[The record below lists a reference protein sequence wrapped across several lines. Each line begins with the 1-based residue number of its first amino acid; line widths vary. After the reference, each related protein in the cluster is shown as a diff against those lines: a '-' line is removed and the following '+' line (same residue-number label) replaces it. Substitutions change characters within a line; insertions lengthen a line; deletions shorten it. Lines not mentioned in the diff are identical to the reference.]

1 MHELS
6 LISAII
12 KVLREKVREF
22 NVRRVVRVQLT
33 VGEMANVEEDTLK
46 AAFEVCVEGTEL
58 AGAKLVI
65 ERVPARGKCR
75 HCATEYA
82 LVKCRLECPRCN
94 RQGAEIIAGKEF
106 YINSMEV
113 E

>member
-22 NVRRVVRVQLT
+22 NVRRVVRVHLT
-33 VGEMANVEEDTLK
+33 VGEMTNVEEATLHST
-46 AAFEVCVEGTEL
+46 FEVCVEGTEL

-75 HCATEYA
+75 HCDTEYA
-82 LVKCRLECPRCN
+82 IVKYRLQCPQCN
-94 RQGAEIIAGKEF
+94 QQGAEIIAGKEF

>member
-22 NVRRVVRVQLT
+22 NVRRVLQVNLT
-33 VGEMANVEEDTLK
+33 VGELTNVEEATLN
-46 AAFEVCVEGTEL
+46 AVFEVCVEGTEL
-58 AGAKLVI
+58 AGAKLVM
-65 ERVPARGKCR
+65 EHVPARGKCR
-75 HCATEYA
+75 HCATEFA
-82 LVKCRLECPRCN
+82 LVKYRLQCPQCN
-94 RQGAEIIAGKEF
+94 RQGVEIVAGKEC
-106 YINSMEV
+106 YLNSMEV

>member
-1 MHELS
+1 S

-22 NVRRVVRVQLT
+22 NVRRVLQVNLT
-33 VGEMANVEEDTLK
+33 VGELTNVEEATLN

-58 AGAKLVI
+58 AGAKLVM

-75 HCATEYA
+75 HCATEFA
-82 LVKCRLECPRCN
+82 LVKYRLQCPQCN
-94 RQGAEIIAGKEF
+94 RQGVEIVAGKEF
-106 YINSMEV
+106 YLNSMEV